1 MCFLLNNCENV
12 FDECLITLI
21 TKFYTLEQLNSAKKV
36 LLSDLE
42 EILNNK
48 IKLSA
53 HGGTKKDKFSEIK
66 EIMKHIRDNKLD
78 KLIPLYSAINFKN
91 VPKFN
96 LNINETIV
104 TKLNEIS
111 TIVHKINIMD
121 RKSVHTKPLAH
132 ANELSWDE
140 RVSLS
145 EYTYNQEVNKNTTQC
160 KQNENELPSLLDKRT
175 GNDKVLS
182 ISTNDDLTSTNDDFT
197 KVMSKRQKRQQ
208 KDKNKASTT
217 PHTAKKPR
225 RIIGRLTDQNVDFCA
240 KKTLLRK
247 KLFHISNAKECT
259 VNKLAN
265 HLKKHNIHV
274 ISIYPI
280 IKPEIRDHIQPNT
293 DLSSI
298 IVSSYRL
305 CIIRSDSNRLLNP
318 NLWPSSVVV
327 QEWISS
333 SKHNQAKTELALN
346 PTPTINSEMDSL
358 SSVSNELIIDTGNN
372 SIITTK
378 SDGRQLPQ

>member
-1 MCFLLNNCENV
+1 MATARKIVINEILCFLLNNCENV

-48 IKLSA
+48 FKLSA

-66 EIMKHIRDNKLD
+66 EIIKHIRDNKLD
-78 KLIPLYSAINFKN
+78 NLIPLYSAINFKN

-111 TIVHKINIMD
+111 TIVHEINKINIMD

-140 RVSLS
+140 RVSLC

-182 ISTNDDLTSTNDDFT
+182 ISTNVDLTSTNDDFT

-240 KKTLLRK
+240 KKPLLRK
-247 KLFHISNAKECT
+247 NYSTSATPKN
-259 VNKLAN
+259 
-265 HLKKHNIHV
+265 
-274 ISIYPI
+274 
-280 IKPEIRDHIQPNT
+280 
-293 DLSSI
+293 
-298 IVSSYRL
+298 
-305 CIIRSDSNRLLNP
+305 
-318 NLWPSSVVV
+318 V
-327 QEWISS
+327 QLT
-333 SKHNQAKTELALN
+333 N
-346 PTPTINSEMDSL
+346 
-358 SSVSNELIIDTGNN
+358 
-372 SIITTK
+372 
-378 SDGRQLPQ
+378 